1 MRPSRIEQAIIT
13 LNSGQLPAAPDSH
26 IAGIDSRALLIITL
40 IYITALLS
48 VPLHSAGML
57 IWFAVYPI
65 VSAPLGHIAYER
77 VFMKSL
83 IVLPLLV
90 AIGIFNP
97 IYDHTAAFT
106 AGPLTVSEGW
116 VSFLSIII
124 RGLLSVQALLLLIHV
139 AGFNHICEALR
150 ALHVPQV
157 LVTQLL
163 MAYRYMGVLLEEA
176 LTMHRARMARGYGR
190 KSYPPSM
197 WGPFV
202 GQLLIRSI
210 ERSRRIFTAMQARGF
225 NGSLTVT
232 AATKWTTADTL
243 YCMIWIAAIGAMR
256 LTDLS
261 AMFLHLFQR

>member
-1 MRPSRIEQAIIT
+1 MKASRIEKAIIT

-40 IYITALLS
+40 LYIAALLS
-48 VPLHSAGML
+48 VPIHSPGML
-57 IWFAVYPI
+57 IWFAIYPI
-65 VSAPLGHIAYER
+65 VTAPLGHIAYER
-77 VFMKSL
+77 VFVRSL

-97 IYDHTAAFT
+97 IYDHTVAFT
-106 AGPLTVSEGW
+106 IGGVAVSEGW

-139 AGFNHICEALR
+139 AGFNHICDAMR
-150 ALHVPQV
+150 AMHVPAV
-157 LVTQLL
+157 LVTQIL

-176 LTMHRARMARGYGR
+176 LAMHRARLARGYGR

-232 AATKWTTADTL
+232 VAQKWNTADTL
-243 YCMIWIAAIGAMR
+243 YCMIWVAAIGAMR
-256 LTDLS
+256 LADLS